1 MPLIAAAEWYEA
13 AEQLLTTI
21 TPLGQALTSAS
32 SSSTARTALGIGT
45 AALEPVSTF
54 AVAMGTRAAL
64 AAYSATSTAVLRER
78 GREGLF
84 VWTAADLSALVAA
97 DPAQGIYVASA
108 TDPTGAS
115 GAWVRKFTGPVNP
128 EWFGVV
134 QGSSNGVNGAA
145 NSSAFAVMQAALR
158 ARGTAGFQARGIEA
172 IRFPSASTYEFASTI
187 ELTDGSWLLEGVGA
201 PSDEGGT
208 LLKFPQGVTGIRVQR
223 ANTAGAGAT
232 RTPGETAEAS
242 IIRNL
247 RLKGAYAGAE
257 AEAHGI
263 HLRASA
269 ELEKLVISDFEGD
282 GVYALAVAGSGGS
295 TEGNADVSF
304 IERLRIIRCRTGV
317 FIDGADTNAWTVI
330 AVDCSGN
337 RRWGIWDSSFLGNTY
352 VGCHSDSNEII
363 PASPHR
369 SSVIRAI
376 FIA

>member
-1 MPLIAAAEWYEA
+1 MVRGRGAAADDDYA
-13 AEQLLTTI
+13 AGPGAHQCLVEFHR
-21 TPLGQALTSAS
+21 AHC
-32 SSSTARTALGIGT
+32 LGIGT

-97 DPAQGIYVASA
+97 DPAQGIHVASA

-232 RTPGETAEAS
+232 RTLGETAEAS

-269 ELEKLVISDFEGD
+269 RLKSWSSATSKATEFTRWRSPAAADRPRAMPTSASSSGC
-282 GVYALAVAGSGGS
+282 ALSAVAPGSS
-295 TEGNADVSF
+295 SMA
-304 IERLRIIRCRTGV
+304 RTRMPG
-317 FIDGADTNAWTVI
+317 
-330 AVDCSGN
+330 
-337 RRWGIWDSSFLGNTY
+337 R
-352 VGCHSDSNEII
+352 
-363 PASPHR
+363 
-369 SSVIRAI
+369 
-376 FIA
+376 